1 MVFLWNTNKGILWIL
16 TLKIKTFL
24 NNLFLILPKM
34 TEEDIYADSEDL
46 IENDELSPEEEAFM
60 AGYNKAA
67 EDEEDK
73 DEEEME

>member
-1 MVFLWNTNKGILWIL
+1 
-16 TLKIKTFL
+16 
-24 NNLFLILPKM
+24 M
-34 TEEDIYADSEDL
+34 TDEYTQDEDVYEDSEDL

-73 DEEEME
+73 DEEEPE